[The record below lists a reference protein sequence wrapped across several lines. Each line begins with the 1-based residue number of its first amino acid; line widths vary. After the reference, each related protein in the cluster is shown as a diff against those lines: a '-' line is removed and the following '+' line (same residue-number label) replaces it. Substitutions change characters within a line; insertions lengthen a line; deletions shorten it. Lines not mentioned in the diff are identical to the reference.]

1 MAFGLAALV
10 GMVCGLGD
18 PLADHA
24 VTVLA
29 AVAAA
34 AAGAITLRLLLR
46 RLPAE
51 PPAPQHPEEA
61 DPTAA
66 PPPYPGRAV
75 ADRRSFLVWTG
86 TAGAVGVLAA
96 ASGRALARRTPSD
109 VASTSDIVLP
119 APTAT
124 LPGTPATPGVV
135 EGLAVDGISPFIT
148 PNADFYRIDTAIA
161 LPRPGLDGWRLR
173 VKGDV
178 DTPFEVSYAELMA
191 MPQVEAPVTIACVS
205 NYVGGDLVGNAV
217 WQGVPLGT
225 LLERAG
231 VQSSG
236 EQIVGRSLDG
246 FTVGFP
252 TATALDGRTALVAV
266 GMNGVALPREHGF
279 PARLIVEGLYGYVS
293 ATKWLSTIE
302 LTGWDYDAYWIQL
315 GLGEGGPHQ
324 DPVQDRRPPRPG
336 KAPSRERFRWPGWPG
351 RRTGHLA
358 GGDPGRRRRLGRRR
372 AGPRPLR
379 RHLAPVGLP
388 VGRHAGA
395 AHAAGPGHRRHRR
408 GADRATIAPPDPDGA
423 TGWHTRKVTVA
434 G

>member
-1 MAFGLAALV
+1 
-10 GMVCGLGD
+10 
-18 PLADHA
+18 
-24 VTVLA
+24 
-29 AVAAA
+29 
-34 AAGAITLRLLLR
+34 
-46 RLPAE
+46 
-51 PPAPQHPEEA
+51 
-61 DPTAA
+61 
-66 PPPYPGRAV
+66 
-75 ADRRSFLVWTG
+75 
-86 TAGAVGVLAA
+86 VLAA
-96 ASGRALARRTPSD
+96 ASGRALARRTPGD

-124 LPGTPATPGVV
+124 LPGTPAPAGVV

-148 PNADFYRIDTAIA
+148 PNADFYRIDTAIT
-161 LPRPGLDGWRLR
+161 LPRPDLDGWRLR

-225 LLERAG
+225 LLDRAG

-266 GMNGVALPREHGF
+266 GMNGVPLPREHGF
-279 PARLIVEGLYGYVS
+279 PARLIIEGLYGYVS
-293 ATKWLSTIE
+293 ATKWLSSIE

-315 GLGEGGPHQ
+315 GWGKEGPIKTQSRIDVPRGQGKLQPGTV
-324 DPVQDRRPPRPG
+324 PVAGVAWAPDRG
-336 KAPSRERFRWPGWPG
+336 ISRVEVQVDDDDWADAE
-351 RRTGHLA
+351 L
-358 GGDPGRRRRLGRRR
+358 
-372 AGPRPLR
+372 
-379 RHLAPVGLP
+379 
-388 VGRHAGA
+388 
-395 AHAAGPGHRRHRR
+395 GPGLSDATWRQWAYQWDATPGQHTLRV
-408 GADRATIAPPDPDGA
+408 RATDGTGEVQTSDIAPPDPDGA